1 MIHFDIFTL
10 FPGMFDGLFAD
21 SILKRAQEAG
31 VLSVA
36 LHNIR
41 DYAEGRHRVT
51 DDTPYGGGGGMVM
64 KPEPICR
71 AVETVL
77 NQAPGWRFEP
87 ASFEPPSL
95 EPPSIEPVSLEPES
109 LEPESLEPVSL
120 EPASLEPASLEL
132 VSLEPASLER
142 EAEELPDQPP
152 VALEPLL
159 PAEVPIILLTPQG
172 RTFTQKVAEE
182 LAGHKRIALIC
193 GRYEGVDE
201 RVRTHLVTDEI
212 SIGDFVISGGEL
224 AAAIVVDAVTR
235 LQPGAL
241 GCEMGAFEDSFATGL
256 LEYPQFTRPAAF
268 RGEGIPEVLASGDH
282 AKVARWR
289 REQALLRTWQRRPDL
304 LDSAPLSAPDRAFL
318 ARLEVEAAA
327 QASQA
332 AGAGDQLDPPPA

>member
-21 SILKRAQEAG
+21 SILKRAQEAR

-51 DDTPYGGGGGMVM
+51 DDAPYGGGGGMVM

-71 AVETVL
+71 AVEMVL
-77 NQAPGWRFEP
+77 NRAPGWHFEP
-87 ASFEPPSL
+87 ASFEPASF
-95 EPPSIEPVSLEPES
+95 
-109 LEPESLEPVSL
+109 
-120 EPASLEPASLEL
+120 EPASE
-132 VSLEPASLER
+132 
-142 EAEELPDQPP
+142 EAPGQPP
-152 VALEPLL
+152 AVLGSIL
-159 PAEVPIILLTPQG
+159 PPDVPIILLTPQG
-172 RTFTQKVAEE
+172 RTFTQKVAED

-201 RVRTHLVTDEI
+201 RVRTHLVTDEL

-256 LEYPQFTRPAAF
+256 LEYPQYTRPAAF
-268 RGEGIPEVLASGDH
+268 RGEGVPEILASGDH

-304 LDSAPLSAPDRAFL
+304 LDSAPLSAPDRDFL
-318 ARLEVEAAA
+318 ARLEAEAAA
-327 QASQA
+327 QALQA

>member
-1 MIHFDIFTL
+1 VIHFDIFTL

-31 VLSVA
+31 VISVG

-71 AVETVL
+71 AVEMVL

-87 ASFEPPSL
+87 AL
-95 EPPSIEPVSLEPES
+95 EES
-109 LEPESLEPVSL
+109 PG
-120 EPASLEPASLEL
+120 
-132 VSLEPASLER
+132 
-142 EAEELPDQPP
+142 QPP
-152 VALEPLL
+152 AASEQIL
-159 PAEVPIILLTPQG
+159 PPNVPIILLTPQG
-172 RTFTQKVAEE
+172 RTFNQKIAEE

-256 LEYPQFTRPAAF
+256 LEYPQYTRPAAF
-268 RGEGIPEVLASGDH
+268 RGEGVPEILASGDH

-304 LDSAPLSAPDRAFL
+304 LDSAPLSAADRAFL
-318 ARLEVEAAA
+318 ARLEAEAAA
-327 QASQA
+327 EAFQA
-332 AGAGDQLDPPPA
+332 AGDQLDPPPA